1 MNAERAFAK
10 RTFDPNNGVDDS
22 KTYCY
27 YYDGYI
33 NREPSWTGKIFLGWN
48 SKADGSGNW
57 YSPYDNVSA
66 VRETV
71 LYAQVQDMP
80 EEPWLT
86 LKSTA
91 PAYSFQGTNV
101 KVVDMDEP
109 FPAEVTGGKVFA
121 WQGSY
126 YSAYHGEG
134 YTDTYLPGETWD
146 ASSRVKEFV
155 LTSYVQNHI
164 NLYGVL
170 KGNGGL
176 HEEYRQQ
183 IPLVKISGVASAT
196 ALRPYLNDYG
206 YFYRDGH
213 AHVGYAEES
222 MAWAA
227 TEGIIGGVSDTA
239 LAPGAKATRAQI
251 ATMLMRFVEGN
262 G

>member
-1 MNAERAFAK
+1 
-10 RTFDPNNGVDDS
+10 
-22 KTYCY
+22 
-27 YYDGYI
+27 
-33 NREPSWTGKIFLGWN
+33 
-48 SKADGSGNW
+48 
-57 YSPYDNVSA
+57 
-66 VRETV
+66 
-71 LYAQVQDMP
+71 MP

-91 PAYSFQGTNV
+91 PAYSFQDTNV

-109 FPAEVTGGKVFA
+109 FPAEVTGG
-121 WQGSY
+121 
-126 YSAYHGEG
+126 
-134 YTDTYLPGETWD
+134 
-146 ASSRVKEFV
+146 
-155 LTSYVQNHI
+155 
-164 NLYGVL
+164 
-170 KGNGGL
+170 L
-176 HEEYRQQ
+176 HENYRQQ
-183 IPLVKISGVASAT
+183 IPLVRISGVASAT